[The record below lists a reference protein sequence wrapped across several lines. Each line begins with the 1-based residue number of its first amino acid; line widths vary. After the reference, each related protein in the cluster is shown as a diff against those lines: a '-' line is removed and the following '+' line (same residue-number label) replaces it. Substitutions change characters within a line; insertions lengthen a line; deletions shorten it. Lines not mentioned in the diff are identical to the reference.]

1 MDWVEK
7 AIISTIVICFALI
20 IVVCVLYYMEI
31 KDCHNKGG
39 KMVGTGEYITTTQVA
54 NNQVIVSTTED
65 MVCDKE

>member
-1 MDWVEK
+1 MEWEEK
-7 AIISTIVICFALI
+7 AVISIIAISFALI
-20 IVVCVLYYMEI
+20 IVACVLCYMEI

-39 KMVGTGEYITTTQVA
+39 KMVGTGEYTTTATVM